1 MEENISFEDLGLDE
15 TTLAAVAKKGFVSP
29 SPIQVLA
36 IPRLLEGDA
45 NVIAKART
53 GTGKTAAFGLPLVQT
68 IREASDSVQALVLTP
83 TRELA
88 LQVCKEIGSFATGAY
103 PRMAA
108 VYGGQSMGVQL
119 KALRKGVEIVVG
131 TPGRVQDH
139 LERGTLDLSKIKY
152 FILDEA
158 DEMLDMGFIE
168 DIENIFA
175 KANPDCRILLF
186 SATMPPA
193 ILKIASQFMGEYET
207 VAEEASPEAPILT
220 EQKYIMVRERDKL
233 ELVVRLIDV
242 SPDFYGLIF
251 TQTKVDADNLTRQLD
266 ERGYEVAALHGDISQ
281 QQREKILLRFRSKKT
296 RILVATD
303 VAARGID
310 IGGLTHVINYSIPF
324 DSSTYIHRIGR
335 TGRAGSYGEAITLVR
350 PEEKRK
356 LEHLKSA
363 IRKAVKGS
371 LQEDTVPSVKKILEL
386 KRGRLFDS
394 MKEAVWGKVDDTESV
409 VVDEEKD
416 ASQTG
421 LAEGQLDML
430 GSTGENQIH
439 GASIVTHADVMG
451 AVERSSEPS
460 IFEQMAADLCGDR
473 DPQEILASVLENFYG
488 QHLDASRYGHI
499 TPVESQ
505 KKAKGGRDGAE
516 GGRDSR
522 RGRED
527 LPREGGRRDRDIVGE
542 GQKRIY
548 VQLGRR
554 DKFFVRE
561 IAEFFSDLLD
571 IPQRLVDGI
580 VVKDSFSLVS
590 LPIEAADRALEM
602 SQRDNS
608 VPHMHLDEK
617 PAGAGKGG
625 RRKGRSNHET
635 SFGFQDED
643 QGVSF
648 QGKGR
653 DDFRGDSS
661 FGGGF
666 RSGKDRFGFKGK
678 KGGFGGGQDGGRHG
692 REGRRSGRDHPSF
705 GERTNFYGPA
715 SKKGTVRGGGA
726 SLYKR
731 KLPK

>member
-439 GASIVTHADVMG
+439 GASTVTHADVMG

-488 QHLDASRYGHI
+488 QHLDARRYGHI

-505 KKAKGGRDGAE
+505 KKAK

-625 RRKGRSNHET
+625 RRKGRSNQET

-653 DDFRGDSS
+653 GDFRGDSS

-692 REGRRSGRDHPSF
+692 REGRRSGRDQPPF

>member
-68 IREASDSVQALVLTP
+68 IREPADSVQALVLTP

-266 ERGYEVAALHGDISQ
+266 ERGYQVAALHGDISQ
-281 QQREKILLRFRSKKT
+281 QQREKILLRFRNKKT

-363 IRKAVKGS
+363 VRKAVKGS

-386 KRGRLFDS
+386 KRNRLFDS
-394 MKEAVWGKVDDTESV
+394 MKEAVWGKETMDQDEVLPEENQAGGTEELVSAESVETLSAESV
-409 VVDEEKD
+409 VTVPPSLGDGAGVQQDSIRDADTKKREE
-416 ASQTG
+416 T
-421 LAEGQLDML
+421 
-430 GSTGENQIH
+430 
-439 GASIVTHADVMG
+439 
-451 AVERSSEPS
+451 PS
-460 IFEQMAADLCGDR
+460 IFAQLAADLCGHR

-516 GGRDSR
+516 GGRGAD
-522 RGRED
+522 
-527 LPREGGRRDRDIVGE
+527 RRDRDVAGE

-561 IAEFFSDLLD
+561 IAEFFSDLLG

-590 LPIEAADRALEM
+590 LPVEAADRALEM

-617 PAGAGKGG
+617 PAGGGRGG

-635 SFGFQDED
+635 SFGVQDGD
-643 QGVSF
+643 QEGSF

-653 DDFRGDSS
+653 GGFRGDSS

>member
-15 TTLAAVAKKGFVSP
+15 TTLAAVARKGFVSP

-68 IREASDSVQALVLTP
+68 IREPSDSVQALVLAP

-88 LQVCKEIGSFATGAY
+88 LQVCKEIDSFSTGSY
-103 PRMAA
+103 PRTAA
-108 VYGGQSMGVQL
+108 VYGGQSMGIQL
-119 KALRKGVEIVVG
+119 KALKRGVEIVVG

-175 KANPDCRILLF
+175 KANPDSRILLF

-266 ERGYEVAALHGDISQ
+266 ERGYQVAALHGDISQ
-281 QQREKILLRFRSKKT
+281 QQREKILQRFRSRKT

-363 IRKAVKGS
+363 VRKAVKGS

-394 MKEAVWGKVDDTESV
+394 MKEAVWGRVDGLGAATNDGQITAAGKGVPAESLPDTREN
-409 VVDEEKD
+409 
-416 ASQTG
+416 AG
-421 LAEGQLDML
+421 EGQL
-430 GSTGENQIH
+430 SVSQSA
-439 GASIVTHADVMG
+439 GAEGTVAEVG
-451 AVERSSEPS
+451 GRAEVPS
-460 IFEQMAADLCGDR
+460 IFVQMAADLCGDR
-473 DPQEILASVLENFYG
+473 NPQEILASVLENFYG

-499 TPVESQ
+499 DPVESL
-505 KKAKGGRDGAE
+505 KKKTRAGRDGAE
-516 GGRDSR
+516 GGQRSRDV
-522 RGRED
+522 
-527 LPREGGRRDRDIVGE
+527 VGE

-554 DKFFVRE
+554 DRFFVRE

-602 SQRDNS
+602 SQRNNS
-608 VPHMHLDEK
+608 LPHMHLDEK

-625 RRKGRSNHET
+625 RRRDRGSQEGE
-635 SFGFQDED
+635 FGFMDEKRP
-643 QGVSF
+643 SF
-648 QGKGR
+648 T
-653 DDFRGDSS
+653 

-666 RSGKDRFGFKGK
+666 RPGRGK
-678 KGGFGGGQDGGRHG
+678 KRGFGGNRHDGNRHSGGRDGHG
-692 REGRRSGRDHPSF
+692 QGFF
-705 GERTNFYGPA
+705 GESSNPYGPPG
-715 SKKGTVRGGGA
+715 KKGTVRGGGA

-731 KLPK
+731 KLPR

>member
-68 IREASDSVQALVLTP
+68 IREASDSIQALVLTP

-193 ILKIASQFMGEYET
+193 IVKIAGQFMGEYET

-386 KRGRLFDS
+386 KRSRLFDS

-430 GSTGENQIH
+430 GATGENQLH
-439 GASIVTHADVMG
+439 GVPTVTHADVMG

-505 KKAKGGRDGAE
+505 KKAKGGRD
-516 GGRDSR
+516 SR
-522 RGRED
+522 WGRED
-527 LPREGGRRDRDIVGE
+527 ILREGGRRDRDIVGE

-625 RRKGRSNHET
+625 RKKGRSNQET

-653 DDFRGDSS
+653 GDFRVDSS

-678 KGGFGGGQDGGRHG
+678 KGGFGGGQDGGRRG
-692 REGRRSGRDHPSF
+692 REGRRSGRDQPPF
-705 GERTNFYGPA
+705 GEATNSYGPA